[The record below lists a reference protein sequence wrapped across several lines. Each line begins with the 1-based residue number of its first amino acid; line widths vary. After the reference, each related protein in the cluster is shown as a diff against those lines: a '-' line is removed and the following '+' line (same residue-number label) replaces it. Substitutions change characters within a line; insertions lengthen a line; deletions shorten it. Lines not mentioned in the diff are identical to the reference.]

1 MEDFRGLGSCRE
13 ARVSKVEILGA
24 APRKLQHTPRKP
36 WKLGLLSRRGG
47 GVLAGSQGS
56 SPSLGHR
63 LGTRARTW
71 RGRQVLQVV
80 AFDS

>member
-47 GVLAGSQGS
+47 GGLSG
-56 SPSLGHR
+56 
-63 LGTRARTW
+63 
-71 RGRQVLQVV
+71 
-80 AFDS
+80 